1 MNENRGLIDK
11 ISRLREAN
19 QLKKDEFKDI
29 EQKKG
34 IKIKDILD
42 KQKAEEELRKKA
54 LTNHSRNQG
63 WPSQQSENIDPNQT
77 TQMGD
82 YMANTHEVINEKRNY
97 IEDLQ
102 RKIAEYKNRNN
113 QLLQRHGK
121 YDEEE
126 MVEDIM

>member
-42 KQKAEEELRKKA
+42 K
-54 LTNHSRNQG
+54 
-63 WPSQQSENIDPNQT
+63 
-77 TQMGD
+77 
-82 YMANTHEVINEKRNY
+82 
-97 IEDLQ
+97 
-102 RKIAEYKNRNN
+102 
-113 QLLQRHGK
+113 
-121 YDEEE
+121 
-126 MVEDIM
+126 